1 MDSILAEAVGVFRY
15 VEGERPQDRAHAY
28 LLRHRV
34 SRGCD
39 DTAMQRAVEDMA
51 WRAYHV
57 GLSEALDSA
66 AAQPAVCER
75 PEKAFYWWALA
86 FKYVWRMWSKAD
98 PTRDCAKARDC
109 LARLEKRMG
118 WSE

>member
-1 MDSILAEAVGVFRY
+1 MSDFDPRIPTEEAARRSQRLADAIAEVIENPPVVCAT
-15 VEGERPQDRAHAY
+15 PTQ
-28 LLRHRV
+28 
-34 SRGCD
+34 CD
-39 DTAMQRAVEDMA
+39 
-51 WRAYHV
+51 
-57 GLSEALDSA
+57 GLTTPPWYAGDGMGASEALDSA
-66 AAQPAVCER
+66 AAQPTVCER

-98 PTRDCAKARDC
+98 PKSDCAKARDC